1 MKRKNVVLAVFFL
14 LLTFAMQNG
23 FAMGGQEGL
32 AKMSGADLD
41 KIMNDTKEKEKD
53 LVSDVR
59 TAEEYAQGHVRYAI
73 NIVLDNLE
81 QKVADIEDFK
91 DKNVVTICRSGKRSQ
106 KAAEL
111 LQKKGFKYLFNADG
125 VESYKYTTMT
135 KVANV
140 RGKELQAIVNAGTH
154 SVVDFREEK
163 DYNTSHLKGAI
174 NATVDNIMEKA
185 AMLPKDKP
193 VATYCYSGNRSFRG
207 AEKLEAAGYTV
218 VNSLDGTKEY
228 SGFELVK

>member
-1 MKRKNVVLAVFFL
+1 MILAVSLLLVVLGL
-14 LLTFAMQNG
+14 QNV

-32 AKMSGADLD
+32 SKISGSDLD
-41 KIMNDTKEKEKD
+41 KIMNDTKEKEKY
-53 LVSDVR
+53 LVIDVR
-59 TAEEYAQGHVRYAI
+59 TADEYAQGHVRYAI
-73 NIVLDNLE
+73 NIALEDLE
-81 QKVADIEDFK
+81 QKISDIEDFK
-91 DKNVVTICRSGKRSQ
+91 EKNVVTICRSGKRSQ

-174 NATVDNIMEKA
+174 HATVDNIMEKT

-193 VATYCYSGNRSFRG
+193 VITYCYSGNRSFRG
-207 AEKLEAAGYTV
+207 AEKLAAAGYTAL
-218 VNSLDGTKEY
+218 NSLDGTKEY
-228 SGFELVK
+228 SGLQLVQ